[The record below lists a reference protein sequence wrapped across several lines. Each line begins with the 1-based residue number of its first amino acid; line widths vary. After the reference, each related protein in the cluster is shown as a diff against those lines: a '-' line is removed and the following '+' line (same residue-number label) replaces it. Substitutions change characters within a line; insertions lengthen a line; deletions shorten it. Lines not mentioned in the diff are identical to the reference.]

1 MHRGSSEAKATVSR
15 GVKTA
20 LHICIILM
28 VMLLCSCGLYS
39 YPYIYA
45 PSLRGGVA
53 STAQHEVYIVHNG
66 DNDPS
71 VFRGYEIY
79 YKFYKKT
86 TAYDDQRR
94 DHNSIFSV
102 KEPDYTALRSAGY
115 TRCRT
120 VKLYKKDTPTPMI
133 HIPTDDRDDDFELY
147 INFSPITENTNYK
160 DELFITYLGGM
171 AEPLYRAIK
180 DQHPDSGEAI
190 AAGGKADDEIYKDFN
205 SDDVEY
211 SSPYLD
217 SDLPSTEEVT
227 LSMYIIGY
235 GIHENHNLYSKPVW
249 LGLVDCWK

>member
-1 MHRGSSEAKATVSR
+1 
-15 GVKTA
+15 
-20 LHICIILM
+20 M

-39 YPYIYA
+39 YPYVYA
-45 PSLRGGVA
+45 PSLHGGVA
-53 STAQHEVYIVHNG
+53 STAQHEVFITHNG

-86 TAYDDQRR
+86 TAYDDQRK

-102 KEPDYTALRSAGY
+102 KEPDYSALTSAGY
-115 TRCRT
+115 KRCRT
-120 VKLYKKDTPTPMI
+120 EKLYKKDTPTPMI

-147 INFSPITENTNYK
+147 INFAPIAENAYYQ
-160 DELFITYLGGM
+160 DELFITYLGGE
-171 AEPLYRAIK
+171 ADSLYRAIK
-180 DQHPDSGEAI
+180 DQNPDSGEAVK
-190 AAGGKADDEIYKDFN
+190 AGGKADDEIYKDFN
-205 SDDVEY
+205 SDDVE
-211 SSPYLD
+211 LGD

>member
-1 MHRGSSEAKATVSR
+1 MPRGSSEEYTVSR
-15 GVKTA
+15 GVTLA
-20 LHICIILM
+20 LHACIIIM

-45 PSLRGGVA
+45 PSLQGGTA
-53 STAQHEVYIVHNG
+53 STAQHEVTIIHDG
-66 DNDPS
+66 DNDPA

-79 YKFYKKT
+79 YKFYNST
-86 TAYDDQRR
+86 TAYDDQRK

-102 KEPDYTALRSAGY
+102 KEPDYTALRAAGY

-120 VKLYKKDTPTPMI
+120 VKLFKKDTPTPMLPV
-133 HIPTDDRDDDFELY
+133 PTGSRDDDFDLY
-147 INFSPITENTNYK
+147 INFAPIALKDFYK
-160 DELFITYLGGM
+160 EELFISYLNE
-171 AEPLYRAIK
+171 AVPLYRAIK
-180 DQHPDSGEAI
+180 DLNPDTGERE
-190 AAGGKADDEIYKDFN
+190 AAGGKADDDIYKDFN

-211 SSPYLD
+211 NSTYKD
-217 SDLPSTEEVT
+217 SDLPGTEQAT

>member
-1 MHRGSSEAKATVSR
+1 
-15 GVKTA
+15 
-20 LHICIILM
+20 M

-45 PSLRGGVA
+45 PSLQGGTA
-53 STAQHEVYIVHNG
+53 STAQDQVTIIHNG

-86 TAYDDQRR
+86 TAYDEQRR

-102 KEPDYTALRSAGY
+102 KEPDYSALTAVGY
-115 TRCRT
+115 KRCRT
-120 VKLYKKDTPTPMI
+120 EKLYKKDTPTPMLPV
-133 HIPTDDRDDDFELY
+133 PTDDRDSDFELY
-147 INFSPITENTNYK
+147 IDFNPITENTYYK
-160 DELFITYLGGM
+160 NELFISYLGD
-171 AEPLYRAIK
+171 AHNLYRAIK
-180 DQHPDSGEAI
+180 DQHPDSGEPV
-190 AAGGKADDEIYKDFN
+190 AAGGKADDDIYKDFN
-205 SDDVEY
+205 SDDIEY

-235 GIHENHNLYSKPVW
+235 GTHENHNLYSKPVW
-249 LGLVDCWK
+249 LGIVDCWK